1 MAQELVALSSVDFPV
16 PAVDGHL
23 LDELVQPRLALLWG
37 TQAPTY
43 TLLAAATTMAVRG
56 FPVRLFDGGNTFDG
70 YFVARLAR
78 RLTSEPQAVLERLRL
93 SRAFTCFQLAEL
105 IENAP
110 PSPDPLFV
118 LDLLATLYDES
129 VPLREVE
136 RLLFATLTHLK
147 RLALAGPVIVGARPP
162 QGSTRPGRQVLLE
175 VVETAADAV
184 WRLRLPSPDSPLQPR
199 LF

>member
-1 MAQELVALSSVDFPV
+1 MARELVALSSTDFPV

-37 TQAPTY
+37 NLAPTR
-43 TLLAAATTMAVRG
+43 TLLAAATTLAARG
-56 FPVRLFDGGNTFDG
+56 LSVRLFDGGNSFDG

-78 RLTSEPQAVLERLRL
+78 RLTPDPQTVLENLRL
-93 SRAFTCFQLAEL
+93 SRAFTCFQLTEL
-105 IENAP
+105 IETAL

-118 LDLLATLYDES
+118 LDLLATFYDES

-136 RLLFATLTHLK
+136 RLLSATLAHLK
-147 RLALAGPVIVGARPP
+147 RLALVGPVIVGARPP
-162 QGSTRPGRQVLLE
+162 QANTRPGRQVLLE

-184 WRLRLPSPDSPLQPR
+184 WRLRLPSPGIPLQPR

>member
-1 MAQELVALSSVDFPV
+1 MPRELVALTSTDFPI

-23 LDELVQPRLALLWG
+23 LNELAQPRLALLWG
-37 TQAPTY
+37 TQAPTH
-43 TLLAAATTMAVRG
+43 TLLAAATALAARG
-56 FPVRLFDGGNTFDG
+56 LSPRLFDGGNRFDA

-78 RLTSEPQAVLERLRL
+78 RLTPDPRAVLQRLRL

-110 PSPDPLFV
+110 ASPDPLFV
-118 LDLLATLYDES
+118 LDLLATFYDES

-136 RLLFATLTHLK
+136 RLLTATLAHLK
-147 RLALAGPVIVGARPP
+147 RLALAGPVVIGARPP
-162 QGSTRPGRQVLLE
+162 QAHTRPGRQVLLE

-184 WRLRLPSPDSPLQPR
+184 WRLRLPSPGIPLQPR

>member
-1 MAQELVALSSVDFPV
+1 MARELIALSSADFPI

-23 LDELVQPRLALLWG
+23 LDELLQPRLALLWG
-37 TQAPTY
+37 TQAPTR
-43 TLLAAATTMAVRG
+43 TLLAAATTLAARG
-56 FPVRLFDGGNTFDG
+56 LPVRLFDGGNSFDG

-78 RLTSEPQAVLERLRL
+78 RLTPDLQAVLERLRL

-110 PSPDPLFV
+110 ATSDPLFV
-118 LDLLATLYDES
+118 LDLLATFYDES

-136 RLLFATLTHLK
+136 RLLSATLAHLK
-147 RLALAGPVIVGARPP
+147 RLATAGPVIVGTRLP
-162 QGSTRPGRQVLLE
+162 QACTKPSRQVLLE
-175 VVETAADAV
+175 VVEAAADAV
-184 WRLRLPSPDSPLQPR
+184 WRLRLPSPGAPLQPR